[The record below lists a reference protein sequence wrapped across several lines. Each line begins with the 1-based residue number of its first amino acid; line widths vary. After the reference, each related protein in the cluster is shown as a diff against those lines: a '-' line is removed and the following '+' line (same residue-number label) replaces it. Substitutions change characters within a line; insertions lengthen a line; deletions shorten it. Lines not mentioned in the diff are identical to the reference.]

1 LWVPYERDRNVASIF
16 NCWVLFSMKDG
27 YEEVLNAWWSGVIVA
42 EPHLRDEVESLMRNK
57 MFTTRLNVVV

>member
-1 LWVPYERDRNVASIF
+1 
-16 NCWVLFSMKDG
+16 MKDG